1 MIARCLVSW
10 PVRCCERVS
19 RGFQSRYGR
28 NEAGNPGATFRLHSS
43 GMLRSEAWPVLL
55 SVAVALAGCASYSGI
70 HGEAHALA
78 PQSLAFD
85 QNPGGGDWP
94 REDWWTMFGDPKLD
108 ALMRRALE
116 GNPSLRAAEAR
127 VRAARALADAAG
139 ASLYPRLDLDAS
151 ATRQRISRN
160 DIYPP
165 PFGGSWVNQGRTAL
179 DFNYEFDFW
188 GKHRAEL
195 EAALGEARAVSADA
209 AQARLVLATAVA
221 QTYFQTQTDLAALAV
236 ARQTLADREGL
247 VELNR
252 LRASRG
258 LEAGVAGRQAEPQ
271 NASFRVGGF
280 PPQAAGLHRR

>member
-1 MIARCLVSW
+1 MS
-10 PVRCCERVS
+10 RVQ
-19 RGFQSRYGR
+19 FC
-28 NEAGNPGATFRLHSS
+28 PL
-43 GMLRSEAWPVLL
+43 LL
-55 SVAVALAGCASYSGI
+55 SIGFLLAGCASYSGI
-70 HGEAHALA
+70 QGEAHALV

-94 REDWWTMFGDPKLD
+94 REDWWTIFGEPKLD
-108 ALMRRALE
+108 ALMQQALQ

-165 PFGGSWVNQGRTAL
+165 PFGGSWVNQGRIAL

-195 EAALGEARAVSADA
+195 EAALGDASAVLADA

-221 QTYFQTQTDLAALAV
+221 QTYFQAQTDLAALAV
-236 ARQTLADREGL
+236 ARRTLAERGGL
-247 VELNR
+247 VDLNR

-258 LEAGVAGRQAEPQ
+258 LEAGIAVRQSDQQIASSHVEVSAAEAAVQLDRHQLAALLGLGPD
-271 NASFRVGGF
+271 APFEVD
-280 PPQAAGLHRR
+280 PALQAYGDAL